1 MKRIVSV
8 FLLLTSFS
16 IYAQKSDCIV
26 DFEYLVKKIKNDY
39 PGYKYKTQNEK
50 QKELLLLEDKTRKRI
65 IACPDSC
72 FAYIR
77 EYADFFKD
85 KHLRIQRVWPDSKV
99 PLKRM
104 DVSTY
109 GRNVKVNFDSL
120 RIANIS
126 SSGLEGVWKGSWGEF
141 AVIRTDS
148 NKYVGI
154 AINVDGWNSGQVMY
168 EFVPFGNSEFN
179 LIQYSLIEGSK
190 TVMGK
195 ASLHVNG
202 KILEIHDDAK
212 YVRKSNSPAF
222 DEALR
227 NSYLQS
233 YPNGRNTYWLDIVLG
248 DSTVYLRLPNFMSE
262 NVEKL
267 VKKHWNDITSRPNLI
282 IDIRNNGGGQDN
294 FYQILLELIYTKPYE
309 SKGVEWYATDGII
322 KMYEDAIR
330 KGDIKNGEEGLT
342 WTNALL
348 NEMRKNK
355 GGFVIHPMMGK
366 DKIIKRDTVYK
377 YPSRV
382 GIIINENN
390 ASSAEQFLL
399 AAKNSDKVILFGNR
413 NTMGVLD
420 YSNAVSELLPSG
432 NFKLIYPLTRSRR
445 LPDNPIDNIGI
456 APDVIIPYD
465 ETIQLF
471 NRLDNWVY
479 FVQEY
484 LEYKER

>member
-16 IYAQKSDCIV
+16 IYAQNPNCV
-26 DFEYLVKKIKNDY
+26 ADFEYLVKKIKNDY
-39 PGYKYKTQNEK
+39 PGYKHKTQHEK
-50 QKELLLLEDKTRKRI
+50 QKELLLLEDRI
-65 IACPDSC
+65 RQKIVAYPDSC
-72 FAYIR
+72 FLYIQQ
-77 EYADFFKD
+77 YTDFFKD
-85 KHLRIQRVWPDSKV
+85 KHLRVQRVWHDSKLS
-99 PLKRM
+99 LKRM
-104 DVSTY
+104 DISTY
-109 GRNVKVNFDSL
+109 GRNVKVNIDSL

-126 SSGLEGVWKGSWGEF
+126 SSGLEGIWKSYWDEF
-141 AVIRTDS
+141 AVIRSDN

-154 AINVDGWNSGQVMY
+154 SINVDGWNSGQVLY
-168 EFVPFGNSEFN
+168 EFIPLDNSEFN
-179 LIQYSLIEGSK
+179 LIQHTLVEGRK
-190 TVMGK
+190 PLMGK
-195 ASLHVNG
+195 ASLHVDG
-202 KILEIHDDAK
+202 KVLEIHDDAK
-212 YVRKSNSPAF
+212 YVRKSDSPAF
-222 DEALR
+222 DLALLK
-227 NSYLQS
+227 SYLPNF
-233 YPNGRNTYWLDIVLG
+233 PNGRNTYGLDMVLG
-248 DSTVYLRLPNFMSE
+248 DSTVYLRLPNFMSD

-267 VKKHWNDITSRPNLI
+267 VKKHWNDIISRPNLI

-330 KGDIKNGEEGLT
+330 KGEIKNGDEGLR

-348 NEMRKNK
+348 NEMRNNK
-355 GGFVIHPMMGK
+355 GGFVVHPMMGK

-456 APDVIIPYD
+456 APDVLIPYN
-465 ETIQLF
+465 ETNQLF

-484 LEYKER
+484 LEYMAK